1 MATLNPVQVIP
12 ATLKPG
18 DVLGIKVVAV
28 IGYAGD
34 WAAYEGLTSW
44 TDDEVEAFGDK
55 ISQKAAEALFSAP
68 QIAGLRYRSG

>member
-18 DVLGIKVVAV
+18 DVLGFKVIAL

-44 TDDEVEAFGDK
+44 TDDEVAALGDK

-68 QIAGLRYRSG
+68 QLLRYRWE